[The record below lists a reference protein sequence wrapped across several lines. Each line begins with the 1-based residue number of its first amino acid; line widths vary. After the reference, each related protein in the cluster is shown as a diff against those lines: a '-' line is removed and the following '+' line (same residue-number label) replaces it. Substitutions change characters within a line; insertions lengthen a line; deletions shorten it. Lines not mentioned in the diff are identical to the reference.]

1 MAVSVRFAPGKFHPD
16 TLCQGLPARSG
27 QGQGNIVVDS
37 PRYPDSI
44 VSEQVADHVDDD
56 SNDEFHR
63 LSFRC

>member
-1 MAVSVRFAPGKFHPD
+1 MALSVRFAPGKLHPD
-16 TLCQGLPARSG
+16 TLCQGPPARCG

-37 PRYPDSI
+37 PRYSGSV